1 MTNSSPWL
9 TVSHGFSMALIEIG
23 GLPVNSMVIFIDF
36 PWQSVSH
43 NQQMVYPMISP

>member
-36 PWQSVSH
+36 PWQRD
-43 NQQMVYPMISP
+43 VYHRFQLVQDF